1 MKPII
6 AIFIFTVTL
15 VSPAVSQ
22 NIIRHATPGFDSLRL
37 DIAHGTI
44 DTIHYFSKTVGNQR
58 RSLIYLPPGY
68 SKSKKYPVLY
78 LLHGIGG
85 DEKEWLNNGSPQVI
99 LDNLYS
105 KNKIEPMIV
114 VIPNGRAMKDDRAVG
129 NIFDSAKV
137 KAFAVFEKDLLND
150 LIPYIQKNYSCYTDR
165 EHRAIA
171 GLSMGGGQSLN
182 FGLGNLDKFA
192 WIGAFSPAPNT
203 KIPEEL
209 VPDAT
214 TARQKISLLFISCG
228 ASDGLL
234 IFSQRTHEYLQK
246 NHVPHIYYIEPGVHD
261 FKVWKNGLY
270 MFSQLIFK
278 PVDTSAFSAYP
289 IAGTPATTNVRNSK
303 YPQILPGN
311 RVIFGLKAPDAK
323 RVQVDLVRKYDL
335 VKDTSGFWTVTTDS
349 ISEGFHYYSLLI
361 DGVAI
366 ADPASETF
374 YGMGRMASGIEIPFA
389 GGGYYALRN
398 VPHGDIRIK
407 KYFSRTTNSWRQ
419 FYLYTPP
426 GYDSVSNAAY
436 PVLYILHGGGEDETG
451 WATQGKTDLILDNLI
466 AAKKAV
472 PMIVVM
478 PDANMSFSAF
488 EESGLQLFESELKNN
503 IIPFVEKNYRVK
515 PGAANRALAG
525 LSMGGIHTLYTGIK
539 NTDQFSYLGVFSSG
553 WIMPMQNKIAD
564 AQYDFMKE
572 NASDI
577 NANLKLLWIAMG
589 GKEDIAYKNCQV
601 MLGKLDGI
609 PIKYTY
615 YEYPGGH
622 TWPVWRNNLYNF
634 APLLFRD

>member
-1 MKPII
+1 MKPFI
-6 AIFIFTVTL
+6 AFFICLFTGAL
-15 VSPAVSQ
+15 SAVSQ
-22 NIIRHATPGFDSLRL
+22 NVIQHAPPGFDTLRL
-37 DIAHGTI
+37 DIPHGTI

-68 SKSKKYPVLY
+68 SKKNKYPVLY

-85 DEKEWLNNGSPQVI
+85 DEKEWLNGGSPQVI

-105 KNKIEPMIV
+105 KGKIAPMIV

-137 KAFAVFEKDLLND
+137 KAFTDFEQDLLND
-150 LIPYIQKNYSCYTDR
+150 LIPYIQKNYPVYTDR

-182 FGLGNLDKFA
+182 FGLGNLDRFA

-203 KIPEEL
+203 KTPEEL
-209 VPDAT
+209 VPNPA
-214 TARQKISLLFISCG
+214 AAMQKISLLFISCG

-234 IFSQRTHEYLQK
+234 IFSQRTHDYLQK
-246 NHVPHIYYIEPGVHD
+246 NHVPHIYYVEPGVHD

-289 IAGTPATTNVRNSK
+289 IAGTPATTNVRNAK

-389 GGGYYALRN
+389 GGTYYAMRN

-407 KYFSRTTNSWRQ
+407 KYFSRATNSWRQ

-426 GYDSVSNAAY
+426 GYDSNFNARY

-466 AAKKAV
+466 AANKAV

-488 EESGLQLFESELKNN
+488 DEAGLQLFESELKNN

-553 WIMPMQNKIAD
+553 WIIPMQNKIAD
-564 AQYDFMKE
+564 AQYDFIKV
-572 NASDI
+572 NASAI

-601 MLGKLDGI
+601 MLEKLDGI